1 MNSKFTVTAA
11 SGDTAVAGTLGV
23 TGISTFAD
31 EVKLANDNALVTHTG
46 STGMKITSSSGYVDV
61 ESVRFTGLSIGK
73 DGDPN
78 TILLADQQVTITGAL
93 DVTSDVDIG
102 SGKFVVTASDGS
114 LAIAT
119 DKFKVDG
126 SNGNTVSKGTL
137 IVEGDIKFGPGT
149 GRTFTVAASSGNT
162 AIAGTLSAESD
173 FKVGAD
179 NAETFTVAASSG
191 NTAVSGTLSAGATTV
206 TGTLGVSS
214 DMTVN
219 TNKFVVTASDG
230 SLNINSGKLTVA
242 GASGNTAIA
251 GTLGVTE
258 AATLSSTLAVTG
270 ISTFADEVKLAN
282 DNALVTHTGSTGM
295 KITSSS
301 GYVDVESVR
310 FTGLSIGKDGDPNT
324 ILLANQQVTITGALD
339 VTSDVD
345 IGSGKFVVTASDGSL
360 AIATDKFNVAGAS
373 GDTLIAGTLGVTGA
387 TTLSSTLAVSNDM
400 TVNTDKFKV
409 TADDGSL
416 AIATNKFNVAGAS
429 GNTLIAGT
437 LGVAGATTLSST
449 VDVTDDFNVNSKFT
463 VTAASGDTA
472 VAGTLGVT
480 GISTFADEVK
490 LANDNALVTHTG
502 STGMKITSS
511 SGYVDVESVRF
522 TGLSIGKDGDPN
534 TILLA
539 NQQVT
544 ITGALDVTSD
554 VDIGSGKF
562 VVTASDGSLA
572 IATDKFKVAGASG
585 DTLIAGTLG
594 VTGATTLSST
604 LGVVG
609 DFDIGPVGGRTFEV
623 TADDGSLAIASNK
636 FNVAGASGNT
646 LIAGTLGV
654 TGATTLSS
662 TLAVSSDMTV
672 NTNKFKVTAVD
683 GSLAIATDK
692 FNVAGASGNTLIAGT
707 LGVAGATTL
716 SSTVD
721 VTDDFNVNSKFT
733 VTAASGD
740 TAVAGTLGVTGI
752 STFADEV
759 KLANDNALVTHT
771 GSTGMKITSS
781 SGYVDVESVRFTGLS
796 IGKDGDPNTIL
807 LADQQVTIT
816 GALDVTSD
824 VDIGSGKF
832 VVTASDGSLAIAT
845 DKFKVDGSN
854 GNTVSKGTLI
864 VEGDIKFGP
873 GTGRTF
879 TVAASSG
886 NTAIA
891 GTLSAESDFKVGADN
906 AETFTVAASSGNTA
920 VSGTLSAGATTVT
933 GTLGVSS
940 DMTVNTNKFVVTA
953 SDGSLNINSGK
964 LTVAGASGNT
974 AIAGTLGVTEAAT
987 LSSTLAVTG
996 ISTFADE
1003 VKLANDNALVTHTGS
1018 TGMKITSSSGY
1029 VDVESVR
1036 FTGLSIGKDGD
1047 PNTILLANQQVTITG
1062 ALDVTSD
1069 VDIGSGK
1076 FVVTASDGSLAI
1088 ATDKFNVAGA
1098 AATH

>member
-1 MNSKFTVTAA
+1 MTGSETFTAAASTGNTHVGGTLNVVGAVTFQSSFNFAGDLTVGGKYTVTASNGNTDVDGTLTVASDLKINTDKFIVTAA
-11 SGDTAVAGTLGV
+11 SGNTATKGTLSVDGASTLSGAVTLASTLTVAGDVDVNSGKFKVTAADGSLDIATNKFNIDGLTGNTALAGTLSVTQAASLSDALSVSGATSVGSLTVTGTSSMSGNLAIATNKFTVDASSGTLAVNTNSFTVNGANGNTEVGGTLGV
-23 TGISTFAD
+23 SSTLSVGPSGGRKLTIAGDSGNVQTEGILAIAGSHADTSKELYVNGDIHATGTIYAGGNVDIGTKFSVVA
-31 EVKLANDNALVTHTG
+31 
-46 STGMKITSSSGYVDV
+46 SSGDT
-61 ESVRFTGLSIGK
+61 S
-73 DGDPN
+73 
-78 TILLADQQVTITGAL
+78 ITGA
-93 DVTSDVDIG
+93 
-102 SGKFVVTASDGS
+102 
-114 LAIAT
+114 
-119 DKFKVDG
+119 
-126 SNGNTVSKGTL
+126 
-137 IVEGDIKFGPGT
+137 
-149 GRTFTVAASSGNT
+149 
-162 AIAGTLSAESD
+162 
-173 FKVGAD
+173 
-179 NAETFTVAASSG
+179 
-191 NTAVSGTLSAGATTV
+191 LSAGATTLSS
-206 TGTLGVSS
+206 TLGVAG
-214 DMTVN
+214 DVN
-219 TNKFVVTASDG
+219 V
-230 SLNINSGKLTVA
+230 NSGKLVVTA
-242 GASGNTAIA
+242 TSGNTAIA
-251 GTLGVTE
+251 GTLGVTL
-258 AATLSSTLAVTG
+258 ATTLSDTLAVTG
-270 ISTFADEVKLAN
+270 
-282 DNALVTHTGSTGM
+282 
-295 KITSSS
+295 
-301 GYVDVESVR
+301 DV
-310 FTGLSIGKDGDPNT
+310 
-324 ILLANQQVTITGALD
+324 
-339 VTSDVD
+339 
-345 IGSGKFVVTASDGSL
+345 
-360 AIATDKFNVAGAS
+360 
-373 GDTLIAGTLGVTGA
+373 
-387 TTLSSTLAVSNDM
+387 
-400 TVNTDKFKV
+400 TVNTD
-409 TADDGSL
+409 
-416 AIATNKFNVAGAS
+416 
-429 GNTLIAGT
+429 
-437 LGVAGATTLSST
+437 
-449 VDVTDDFNVNSKFT
+449 
-463 VTAASGDTA
+463 
-472 VAGTLGVT
+472 
-480 GISTFADEVK
+480 
-490 LANDNALVTHTG
+490 
-502 STGMKITSS
+502 
-511 SGYVDVESVRF
+511 
-522 TGLSIGKDGDPN
+522 
-534 TILLA
+534 
-539 NQQVT
+539 
-544 ITGALDVTSD
+544 
-554 VDIGSGKF
+554 
-562 VVTASDGSLA
+562 
-572 IATDKFKVAGASG
+572 
-585 DTLIAGTLG
+585 
-594 VTGATTLSST
+594 
-604 LGVVG
+604 
-609 DFDIGPVGGRTFEV
+609 
-623 TADDGSLAIASNK
+623 
-636 FNVAGASGNT
+636 
-646 LIAGTLGV
+646 
-654 TGATTLSS
+654 
-662 TLAVSSDMTV
+662 
-672 NTNKFKVTAVD
+672 KFKVTAVD
-683 GSLAIATDK
+683 GSLAIASNK

-1036 FTGLSIGKDGD
+1036 FTGLSIGKDD
-1047 PNTILLANQQVTITG
+1047 PNTILLADQQVTITG

-1088 ATDKFNVAGA
+1088 ATDKFKVDGSNGNTVSKGTLIVEGDIKFGPGTGRTFTVAASSGNTAIAGTLSAESDFKVGA
-1098 AATH
+1098 DNAETFTVAASAVLLSLAL

>member
-1 MNSKFTVTAA
+1 MGGGHHAVGTLAVSNDMTVNTAVAARLQRTSSTWPARQHTVAGTRWGTTLSSTVDVTDDFNVNSKFTVTAA

-78 TILLADQQVTITGAL
+78 TILLANQQVTITGAL

-219 TNKFVVTASDG
+219 TNKFVVTSDG

-270 ISTFADEVKLAN
+270 ISTL
-282 DNALVTHTGSTGM
+282 
-295 KITSSS
+295 
-301 GYVDVESVR
+301 
-310 FTGLSIGKDGDPNT
+310 
-324 ILLANQQVTITGALD
+324 
-339 VTSDVD
+339 
-345 IGSGKFVVTASDGSL
+345 
-360 AIATDKFNVAGAS
+360 
-373 GDTLIAGTLGVTGA
+373 
-387 TTLSSTLAVSNDM
+387 
-400 TVNTDKFKV
+400 
-409 TADDGSL
+409 
-416 AIATNKFNVAGAS
+416 
-429 GNTLIAGT
+429 
-437 LGVAGATTLSST
+437 
-449 VDVTDDFNVNSKFT
+449 
-463 VTAASGDTA
+463 
-472 VAGTLGVT
+472 
-480 GISTFADEVK
+480 ADEVK

-585 DTLIAGTLG
+585 
-594 VTGATTLSST
+594 
-604 LGVVG
+604 
-609 DFDIGPVGGRTFEV
+609 E
-623 TADDGSLAIASNK
+623 
-636 FNVAGASGNT
+636 
-646 LIAGTLGV
+646 
-654 TGATTLSS
+654 
-662 TLAVSSDMTV
+662 
-672 NTNKFKVTAVD
+672 
-683 GSLAIATDK
+683 
-692 FNVAGASGNTLIAGT
+692 
-707 LGVAGATTL
+707 
-716 SSTVD
+716 
-721 VTDDFNVNSKFT
+721 
-733 VTAASGD
+733 
-740 TAVAGTLGVTGI
+740 
-752 STFADEV
+752 
-759 KLANDNALVTHT
+759 H
-771 GSTGMKITSS
+771 
-781 SGYVDVESVRFTGLS
+781 
-796 IGKDGDPNTIL
+796 
-807 LADQQVTIT
+807 
-816 GALDVTSD
+816 
-824 VDIGSGKF
+824 
-832 VVTASDGSLAIAT
+832 
-845 DKFKVDGSN
+845 
-854 GNTVSKGTLI
+854 
-864 VEGDIKFGP
+864 
-873 GTGRTF
+873 
-879 TVAASSG
+879 
-886 NTAIA
+886 
-891 GTLSAESDFKVGADN
+891 
-906 AETFTVAASSGNTA
+906 
-920 VSGTLSAGATTVT
+920 
-933 GTLGVSS
+933 
-940 DMTVNTNKFVVTA
+940 
-953 SDGSLNINSGK
+953 
-964 LTVAGASGNT
+964 
-974 AIAGTLGVTEAAT
+974 
-987 LSSTLAVTG
+987 
-996 ISTFADE
+996 
-1003 VKLANDNALVTHTGS
+1003 
-1018 TGMKITSSSGY
+1018 
-1029 VDVESVR
+1029 
-1036 FTGLSIGKDGD
+1036 
-1047 PNTILLANQQVTITG
+1047 
-1062 ALDVTSD
+1062 
-1069 VDIGSGK
+1069 
-1076 FVVTASDGSLAI
+1076 
-1088 ATDKFNVAGA
+1088 
-1098 AATH
+1098 